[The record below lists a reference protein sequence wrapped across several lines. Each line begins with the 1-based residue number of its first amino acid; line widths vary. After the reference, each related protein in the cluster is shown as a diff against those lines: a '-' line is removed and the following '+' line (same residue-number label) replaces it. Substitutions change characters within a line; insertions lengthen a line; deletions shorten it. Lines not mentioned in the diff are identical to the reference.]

1 MESGVQLVFIV
12 AKAQLYWLLLCYS
25 KQDQF
30 FFSLPCKEGC
40 LLLINPQ
47 PLLLLED
54 ILGQMQDFAFAII
67 ELQDCQAHFSI
78 LCEIHPQ
85 INIIYKF
92 AVAYITQNLLN
103 DCFDYQL

>member
-1 MESGVQLVFIV
+1 
-12 AKAQLYWLLLCYS
+12 
-25 KQDQF
+25 
-30 FFSLPCKEGC
+30 
-40 LLLINPQ
+40 
-47 PLLLLED
+47 
-54 ILGQMQDFAFAII
+54 MQDFAFAII
-67 ELQDCQAHFSI
+67 KLQDCQAHFSI